1 MGQYYYAVIEINE
14 QKVVYDRK
22 VDGEYTPAKL
32 TEHSWWRNPFVCSLT
47 KLLYENLTPCRIAW
61 VGDYAYSADDLNI
74 PDGIDVAKLHE
85 IAWGENSKT
94 QEIHKDEL
102 YLDGKYLVNHT
113 KKIYLNCD
121 DYKLRSNN
129 CGWRIHPLPLLTA
142 IGNGLGGGD
151 YYGINTDDVGT
162 WAWNEISVED
172 EPPVGYTEVKYT
184 FRETFEYA

>member
-47 KLLYENLTPCRIAW
+47 KLLYENLTPCRVAW

-121 DYKLRSNN
+121 DY
-129 CGWRIHPLPLLTA
+129 
-142 IGNGLGGGD
+142 
-151 YYGINTDDVGT
+151 YGINTDDVGT

>member
-94 QEIHKDEL
+94 QEIHKMSCIL
-102 YLDGKYLVNHT
+102 TVSILLIT
-113 KKIYLNCD
+113 
-121 DYKLRSNN
+121 LRKS
-129 CGWRIHPLPLLTA
+129 ILIVMT
-142 IGNGLGGGD
+142 
-151 YYGINTDDVGT
+151 
-162 WAWNEISVED
+162 IS
-172 EPPVGYTEVKYT
+172 
-184 FRETFEYA
+184 

>member
-1 MGQYYYAVIEINE
+1 MGQYYNVVIKNKNTIVTYN
-14 QKVVYDRK
+14 RK
-22 VDGEYTPAKL
+22 VDGEYTLEKL
-32 TEHSWWRNPFVCSLT
+32 MEHSWWYNPFVCSLT
-47 KLLYENLTPCRIAW
+47 KLLYENLTPCRVAW

-121 DYKLRSNN
+121 DYRRRSMARD
-129 CGWRIHPLPLLTA
+129 GWVIHPLPLLTS
-142 IGNGLGGGD
+142 IGNGLGLGD
-151 YYGINTDDVGT
+151 YYGTDMDAVGS
-162 WAWNEISVED
+162 WGWDSISVED
-172 EPPVGYTEVKYT
+172 DIPTGYKELKCT
-184 FRETFEYA
+184 FRED

>member
-1 MGQYYYAVIEINE
+1 MGQYYNVVIKNKNTITTYN
-14 QKVVYDRK
+14 KK

-32 TEHSWWRNPFVCSLT
+32 TEHSWWLNPFVCSLT
-47 KLLYENLTPCRIAW
+47 KLLYENLTPCRVAW
-61 VGDYAYSADDLNI
+61 VGDYAYSADGLNI

-121 DYKLRSNN
+121 DYKLRSNDY
-129 CGWRIHPLPLLTA
+129 GWVIHPLPLLTA

-151 YYGINTDDVGT
+151 YYGINKDQVGG
-162 WAWNEISVED
+162 WAWCAISVED
-172 EPPVGYTEVKYT
+172 DIPVGYKELKCT
-184 FRETFEYA
+184 FRED

>member
-1 MGQYYYAVIEINE
+1 MQ
-14 QKVVYDRK
+14 
-22 VDGEYTPAKL
+22 TLP
-32 TEHSWWRNPFVCSLT
+32 
-47 KLLYENLTPCRIAW
+47 PCRVAW
-61 VGDYAYSADDLNI
+61 VGDYAYSADGLNI

-85 IAWGENSKT
+85 IAWGDNSNT

-129 CGWRIHPLPLLTA
+129 CGWVIHPLPLLTA

-151 YYGINTDDVGT
+151 YYGINIKLAVGLGVQYPLKM
-162 WAWNEISVED
+162 I
-172 EPPVGYTEVKYT
+172 
-184 FRETFEYA
+184 FRLGIKNLNVHSEKIKTALL